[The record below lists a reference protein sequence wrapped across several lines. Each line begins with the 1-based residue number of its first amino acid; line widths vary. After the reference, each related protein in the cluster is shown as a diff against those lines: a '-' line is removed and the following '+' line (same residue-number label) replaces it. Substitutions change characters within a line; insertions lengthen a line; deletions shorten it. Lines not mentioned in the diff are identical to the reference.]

1 MPSQVRGMT
10 PEAIRA
16 LFKRSFDAQADSLAL
31 KLSNYND
38 EVSAMKEAMDA
49 SLEALN
55 NDVGSSI
62 EKATSEAK
70 RANDAIVA
78 LNAFDKAVASQISG
92 MLDQSQAAI
101 AEANALLAQMP
112 EFEKKAQDAID
123 KAEDVSKSLTNYKES
138 QQKLLN
144 ELNKKADNL
153 QGELAAQ
160 DSKMTQAQA
169 DWSKDFEALKKSV
182 NQSVD
187 GITKGLSKAVEDQLK
202 ISPTLS
208 ALSNKLDSTND
219 SLSKLNKDYDSVNKK
234 VSDITG
240 KVEPLSQQAQQ
251 AASDAQKA
259 IDALRNPKEIGTSIL
274 TIDQVSGR
282 EHWTKDASYSSEKTP
297 DGDSVYYV
305 NSTDKISNELDA
317 PRIVVDTRI
326 PYKVS
331 FWAKADAP
339 GSQFSIIYFGN
350 GYSSPFD
357 KVEGNIPQNK
367 QYLPYML
374 NLPTKWTKYEAV
386 VRFKPDVESVLM
398 DSFSWNSKYGGE
410 DKAKQYIG
418 GFKFFPLIPD
428 QATIDKLQ
436 NDAILKNT
444 KIGTSNTNAIDAINE
459 GMKAQATLNQKQQ
472 EWNAVQKIVND
483 NQQAWNKTQETVN
496 QNQSKWNQAV
506 QDYKDLNDR
515 LWGKQGEI
523 NKLNQA
529 INANQTELLAVNT
542 RAIQTLTN
550 GANVIPYYV
559 PSTTEVANGYNE
571 WTRPVWAKTS
581 FTRQTDDSVYKGFGY
596 YTLNTTE
603 DLPPV
608 LFTIDPS
615 IEYDFEVWLRG
626 TEGGVIFIEAR
637 DTKGSLVKVSGG
649 IYKDNKPDAVLTRVG
664 SYIVDSKVT
673 HPTWTKYKTRLK
685 FQGDATQIKI
695 SRIYVNHPNGV
706 HPATLDIGEDMRLYP
721 HIPSQDDVNKALMD
735 ADKALKDQIDANTK
749 IDKAQTKADEG
760 FYKAIK
766 ALSMPEEANSLLAY
780 IEPSDAE
787 IKAAYESGKST
798 SIVYDQPEWTLFG
811 YNAPS
816 RMPKT
821 EKPEE
826 VRNEWTIIAG
836 SSNGSKLLPA
846 SDVTYMPVIKGITY
860 KLSFMG
866 YTNFDKS
873 YIYIQFYNQDE
884 ANPFSNVA
892 GFVDGKPDSRYS
904 YKGSSSYVGNEILLQ
919 RGWHKYEFRIEMDP
933 STTSIRMRGIYW
945 NHSKGDKGFQRIT
958 GLRFVPDIPSQAEI
972 DKAQNNAIINNTNAI
987 AINNWS
993 DKIQA
998 IVNDNQQK
1006 QIDYLDEFQKAAVQS
1021 QQMTMP
1027 RYLRIHIKERWCD
1040 ESGDFKEYFEF
1051 TKDSNFWSGKDIN
1064 LQIIGKHDGFM
1075 ELHYRYEVSL
1085 GPINLVPMT
1094 SQSVSYIIKHGLQM
1108 YNGRDN
1114 EYKYYS
1120 NVRFGFPDLHTLY
1133 DILVIYHPIELPN
1146 GQVPKFPTPPR
1157 LRTNFPSKPTLRE
1170 LE

>member
-16 LFKRSFDAQADSLAL
+16 LFKRSFDAQANSLAL
-31 KLSNYND
+31 KLSDYND

-160 DSKMTQAQA
+160 DSKMAQAQA
-169 DWSKDFEALKKSV
+169 DWSRDFEALKKSV

-219 SLSKLNKDYDSVNKK
+219 SLSKLNDDYKSVGKK
-234 VSDITG
+234 VSDISS

-259 IDALRNPKEIGTSIL
+259 VEALRNPKQIGTSIL
-274 TIDQVSGR
+274 TVDQITGKP
-282 EHWTKDASYSSEKTP
+282 HWTKDASLASEKTP
-297 DGDSVYYV
+297 DGEETWCVEP
-305 NSTDKISNELDA
+305 STKISHDLEA
-317 PRIVVDTRI
+317 SRVIVDPRI
-326 PYKVS
+326 PYKIE
-331 FWAKADAP
+331 FWARADPP
-339 GSQFSIIYFGN
+339 GNQLSSTYFGN
-350 GYSSPFD
+350 GYASPFD
-357 KVEGNIPQNK
+357 KVEGNIPQK
-367 QYLPYML
+367 EQYLPYML

-386 VRFKPDVESVLM
+386 VRFEPDVESVLM
-398 DSFSWNSKYGGE
+398 DSFSWNNKYGSG

-428 QATIDKLQ
+428 QAEIDRLQ
-436 NDAILKNT
+436 NNAILKNT

-459 GMKAQATLNQKQQ
+459 GMKAQATLNQKQK

-506 QDYKDLNDR
+506 TDYQKLNDR

-529 INANQTELLAVNT
+529 IDANQTELLAVNT

-550 GANVIPYYV
+550 GANVIPYYA
-559 PSTTEVANGYNE
+559 PTTTEVANGYNE
-571 WTRPVWAKTS
+571 WTRPAWAKSS
-581 FTRQTDDSVYKGFGY
+581 FNRLTDDDVYKGFGY
-596 YTLNTTE
+596 YHLDKTE
-603 DLPPV
+603 YLTNSFFV
-608 LFTIDPS
+608 IDPTL
-615 IEYDFEVWLRG
+615 EYDFEVWLRG
-626 TEGGVIFIEAR
+626 TEGGVVFIQVR
-637 DTKGSLVKVSGG
+637 DDQDAMVKTAGG
-649 IYKDNKPDAVLTRVG
+649 IYGDNKPGEVTTRTN
-664 SYIVDSKVT
+664 SYIVDNKIT
-673 HPTWTKYKTRLK
+673 HPTWTKYKTRVK
-685 FQGDATQIKI
+685 FVTDSTRVKFY
-695 SRIYVNHPNGV
+695 RIFVNHVNGV
-706 HPATLDIGEDMRLYP
+706 QPATLDIGEDMRLYP

-749 IDKAQTKADEG
+749 IDQAQTRADEG

-811 YNAPS
+811 YDTPGRLSTGLSDKNLAGQWNVAAPNS
-816 RMPKT
+816 NQSTKT
-821 EKPEE
+821 YPSGDA
-826 VRNEWTIIAG
+826 T
-836 SSNGSKLLPA
+836 P
-846 SDVTYMPVIKGITY
+846 MPVLKGITY

-866 YTNFDKS
+866 YSSNDGSK
-873 YIYIQFYNQDE
+873 IYLRFYNQNRE
-884 ANPFSNVA
+884 APFSSSVGYIDGVKDPGLDKKENSI
-892 GFVDGKPDSRYS
+892 FVSNFITL
-904 YKGSSSYVGNEILLQ
+904 KGGY
-919 RGWHKYEFRIEMDP
+919 HKYEFRIDFTP
-933 STTSIRMRGIYW
+933 DTDTVRLDAIGWHFFNTSGI
-945 NHSKGDKGFQRIT
+945 QRIV
-958 GLRFVPDIPSQAEI
+958 GMRFVPDIPSQAEI
-972 DKAQNNAIINNTNAI
+972 DKAQNNAIINNSNAI

-1027 RYLRIHIKERWCD
+1027 RYLRIHIKERWSD

-1064 LQIIGKHDGFM
+1064 LQIIGNHDGFM
-1075 ELHYRYEVSL
+1075 ELHYRYEVNL

-1120 NVRFGFPDLHTLY
+1120 NVRFGFPDLRTLY
-1133 DILVIYHPIELPN
+1133 DILVIYHPVELPD
-1146 GQVPKFPTPPR
+1146 GRVPKFPTPPR

>member
-153 QGELAAQ
+153 QGELTAQ

-169 DWSKDFEALKKSV
+169 DWSRDFEALKKSV

-274 TIDQVSGR
+274 TVDQITGK
-282 EHWTKDASYSSEKTP
+282 EHWRKDASYSSEKTP

-305 NSTDKISNELDA
+305 KSTDSISNELDA
-317 PRIVVDTRI
+317 PRVVVDTRI

-339 GSQFSIIYFGN
+339 GSKFSIIYFGK
-350 GYSSPFD
+350 GYGTPFD
-357 KVEGNIPQNK
+357 TVEGNIPTHD
-367 QYLPYML
+367 QYLPYVFEP
-374 NLPTKWTKYEAV
+374 PTKWTKYEAV
-386 VRFKPDVESVLM
+386 VRFKSEVDTILMRSVN
-398 DSFSWNSKYGGE
+398 WNNNSTKTN
-410 DKAKQYIG
+410 QYIG

-428 QATIDKLQ
+428 QATIDTLQ
-436 NDAILKNT
+436 NNAILKNT

-506 QDYKDLNDR
+506 TDYQKLNDR

-529 INANQTELLAVNT
+529 IDANQTELLAVNT
-542 RAIQTLTN
+542 RAIKSLTN
-550 GANVIPYYV
+550 GQNLIPYYS
-559 PSTTEVANGYNE
+559 PSNEEIANGWTE
-571 WTRPVWAKTS
+571 WTRPVWAALDLK
-581 FTRQTDDSVYKGFGY
+581 RNTDDSVYKGFAY
-596 YTLNTTE
+596 YT
-603 DLPPV
+603 
-608 LFTIDPS
+608 FTSSKGPAQYINFDIDS
-615 IEYDFEVWLRG
+615 SLEYDYEVWLRG
-626 TEGGVIFIEAR
+626 TEGGITFIECR
-637 DTKGSLVKVSGG
+637 DEYGNHAVQSGTIHGDNRPDFVSSASTYLVS
-649 IYKDNKPDAVLTRVG
+649 
-664 SYIVDSKVT
+664 SKKT
-673 HPTWTKYKTRLK
+673 HPEWTKYKTRIK
-685 FQGDATQIKI
+685 FKDGVRRVSMRT
-695 SRIYVNHPNGV
+695 IYANHWNGV
-706 HPATLDIGEDMRLYP
+706 QPATLDIGEDMRLYP

-735 ADKALKDQIDANTK
+735 ADKALKDQIDVNTK
-749 IDKAQTKADEG
+749 IDQAQTRADEG

-811 YNAPS
+811 YDTPGRLSTGLSDKNLAGQWNVAAP
-816 RMPKT
+816 
-821 EKPEE
+821 
-826 VRNEWTIIAG
+826 N
-836 SSNGSKLLPA
+836 SNQSTKSYPSGDATP
-846 SDVTYMPVIKGITY
+846 MPVLKGVTY

-866 YTNFDKS
+866 YSSNDGSK
-873 YIYIQFYNQDE
+873 IYLRFYNQNRE
-884 ANPFSNVA
+884 APFSSSVGYIDGVKDPGLDKKENSI
-892 GFVDGKPDSRYS
+892 FVSNFITL
-904 YKGSSSYVGNEILLQ
+904 KGGY
-919 RGWHKYEFRIEMDP
+919 HKYEFRIDFTP
-933 STTSIRMRGIYW
+933 DTDTVRLDAIGWHFSNTSGI
-945 NHSKGDKGFQRIT
+945 QRIV
-958 GLRFVPDIPSQAEI
+958 GMRFVPDIPSQAEI
-972 DKAQNNAIINNTNAI
+972 DKAQNNAIINNSNAI

-998 IVNDNQQK
+998 MINENQQK
-1006 QIDYLDEFQKAAVQS
+1006 QIEYLEEFQKAAVQS

-1027 RYLRIHIKERWCD
+1027 RYLRIHIKERWSD

-1064 LQIIGKHDGFM
+1064 LQIIGNHDGFM
-1075 ELHYRYEVSL
+1075 DVHYRYEVNL

-1094 SQSVSYIIKHGLQM
+1094 SQSVSYIIKNGLQM

-1133 DILVIYHPIELPN
+1133 DILVIYHPSELPD
-1146 GQVPKFPTPPR
+1146 GRVPKYPTSPR

>member
-1 MPSQVRGMT
+1 MPNQVRGMT

-16 LFKRSFDAQADSLAL
+16 LFKRSFDAQADQLTL

-38 EVSAMKEAMDA
+38 EVSAMKAAMDE
-49 SLEALN
+49 SLAALN
-55 NDVGSSI
+55 KDVTSSI
-62 EKATSEAK
+62 DKATSEAK

-160 DSKMTQAQA
+160 DSKMAQAQA

-219 SLSKLNKDYDSVNKK
+219 SLSKLNKDYDNVSKK
-234 VSDITG
+234 VSNITG
-240 KVEPLSQQAQQ
+240 KVEPLSKQAKQ
-251 AASDAQKA
+251 AADDAQKA

-274 TIDQVSGR
+274 TVDQITGK
-282 EHWTKDASYSSEKTP
+282 EHWRKDASLASEKTP

-305 NSTDKISNELDA
+305 KSTDSISNELDA
-317 PRIVVDTRI
+317 PRVVVDTRI

-339 GSQFSIIYFGN
+339 GSKLSIIYFGK
-350 GYSSPFD
+350 GYDTPFD
-357 KVEGNIPQNK
+357 TVEGNIPTRD

-374 NLPTKWTKYEAV
+374 KPPTKWTKYEAV
-386 VRFKPDVESVLM
+386 VRFKSEVDTIRMHSVN
-398 DSFSWNSKYGGE
+398 WNNKSTRTN
-410 DKAKQYIG
+410 QYIG

-428 QATIDKLQ
+428 QAEIDTLQ
-436 NDAILKNT
+436 NNAILKNT
-444 KIGTSNTNAIDAINE
+444 KIGKSNTNAIDAINE

-483 NQQAWNKTQETVN
+483 NQQKWNKTQEIVN

-506 QDYKDLNDR
+506 LDYKELNDR

-529 INANQTELLAVNT
+529 IDANQTELLAVNT
-542 RAIQTLTN
+542 RAIREITN
-550 GANVIPYYV
+550 GHNLIPYYK
-559 PSTTEVANGYNE
+559 PSNEEIANGWSE
-571 WTRPVWAKTS
+571 WTRPCWAALDLK
-581 FTRQTDDSVYKGFGY
+581 RNTDDSVYKGFAY
-596 YTLNTTE
+596 YT
-603 DLPPV
+603 
-608 LFTIDPS
+608 FTSNKGPAQYINFDIDS
-615 IEYDFEVWLRG
+615 SLEYDYEVWLRG
-626 TEGGVIFIEAR
+626 TEGGVTFIECR
-637 DTKGSLVKVSGG
+637 DEHGNHAVQSGAINGDNRPDFVSSASTYLVS
-649 IYKDNKPDAVLTRVG
+649 
-664 SYIVDSKVT
+664 SKKT
-673 HPTWTKYKTRLK
+673 HPEWTKYKTRIK
-685 FQGDATQIKI
+685 FKDGVQRVSMRT
-695 SRIYVNHPNGV
+695 IYANYRNGV
-706 HPATLDIGEDMRLYP
+706 QPATLDIGEDMRLYP

-749 IDKAQTKADEG
+749 IDRAQTKADEG

-787 IKAAYESGKST
+787 IKAAYESGKSS

-811 YNAPS
+811 Y
-816 RMPKT
+816 
-821 EKPEE
+821 EKPD
-826 VRNEWTIIAG
+826 RLSTSLSDKNIAG
-836 SSNGSKLLPA
+836 QWNVASPNSNQSTK
-846 SDVTYMPVIKGITY
+846 TYPSGDATPMPVLKGITY

-866 YTNFDKS
+866 YSSSDGSK
-873 YIYIQFYNQDE
+873 IYLRFYNQNRK
-884 ANPFSNVA
+884 APFSSSVGYIDGVKDPGLDKKENSI
-892 GFVDGKPDSRYS
+892 FVSNFIAL
-904 YKGSSSYVGNEILLQ
+904 KGGY
-919 RGWHKYEFRIEMDP
+919 HKYEFRIDFTP
-933 STTSIRMRGIYW
+933 DTDTVRLDAIGWHFSNTSGV
-945 NHSKGDKGFQRIT
+945 QRIV
-958 GLRFVPDIPSQAEI
+958 GMRFVPDIPSQAEI
-972 DKAQNNAIINNTNAI
+972 DKAQNNAIINNSNAI

-998 IVNDNQQK
+998 MINENQQK
-1006 QIDYLDEFQKAAVQS
+1006 QLDYLQEFQQAAVQS
-1021 QQMTMP
+1021 QDMTAT
-1027 RYLRIHIKERWCD
+1027 RYLRIQLKERWSI
-1040 ESGDFKEYFEF
+1040 ESPDFDKYFYVYKDGD
-1051 TKDSNFWSGKDIN
+1051 FWSGKDIN
-1064 LQIIGKHDGFM
+1064 LYVQGKHNGLLDV
-1075 ELHYRYEVSL
+1075 HYRYEVAL
-1085 GPINLVPMT
+1085 GPISLVPMT
-1094 SQSVSYIIKHGLQM
+1094 SQTESYAIEDGLVK
-1108 YNGRDN
+1108 YRSGG
-1114 EYKYYS
+1114 EYKYYT
-1120 NVRFGFPDLHTLY
+1120 NVRMNFSNIRTMY
-1133 DILVIYHPIELPN
+1133 DVLLVYHPRELPN
-1146 GQVPKFPTPPR
+1146 GKTP
-1157 LRTNFPSKPTLRE
+1157 NFPSPPNLKINFPPKPTLRE

>member
-16 LFKRSFDAQADSLAL
+16 LFKRSFDAQANSLAL
-31 KLSNYND
+31 KLSDYND

-169 DWSKDFEALKKSV
+169 DWSRDFEALKKSV

-208 ALSNKLDSTND
+208 ALSNKLDTTND

-240 KVEPLSQQAQQ
+240 KVEPLSQQAKQ
-251 AASDAQKA
+251 AADDAQKA
-259 IDALRNPKEIGTSIL
+259 IDALRNPKEIGTSVL
-274 TIDQVSGR
+274 TVDQITGK
-282 EHWTKDASYSSEKTP
+282 EHWRKDASYSSEKTP

-305 NSTDKISNELDA
+305 KSTDSISNELDA
-317 PRIVVDTRI
+317 PRVVVDTRI

-331 FWAKADAP
+331 FWLKADAP
-339 GSQFSIIYFGN
+339 GSRLSVIYFGN
-350 GYSSPFD
+350 GYEGPFE
-357 KVEGNIPQNK
+357 KVEGNIPSRD
-367 QYLPYML
+367 QYLPYYFEP
-374 NLPTKWTKYEAV
+374 PTKWTKYEAV
-386 VRFKPDVESVLM
+386 VRFKPDVDTIRM
-398 DSFSWNSKYGGE
+398 NAFKWNNNSTKTN
-410 DKAKQYIG
+410 QYIG

-529 INANQTELLAVNT
+529 IDANQTELLAVNT
-542 RAIQTLTN
+542 RAIQSLTN
-550 GANVIPYYV
+550 GANIIPYYT
-559 PSTTEVANGYNE
+559 PTTTEVANGYNE
-571 WTRPVWAKTS
+571 WTRPGWLNPVYPRLS
-581 FTRQTDDSVYKGFGY
+581 DDSVYKGFGY
-596 YTLNTTE
+596 YHFEKNSWFANTY
-603 DLPPV
+603 
-608 LFTIDPS
+608 FTIDPNV
-615 IEYDFEVWLRG
+615 EYDFEVWLRG
-626 TEGGVIFIEAR
+626 TEGSVI
-637 DTKGSLVKVSGG
+637 SLELRSDQGKRVSVYGG
-649 IYKDNKPDAVLTRVG
+649 IYGDNKPDEVLNRYG
-664 SYIVDSKVT
+664 GYIIDNKVV
-673 HPTWTKYKTRLK
+673 HSTWTKYKTRVK
-685 FQGDATQIKI
+685 FQGDQTRVRVYKLIVSDSAT
-695 SRIYVNHPNGV
+695 V
-706 HPATLDIGEDMRLYP
+706 DIGEDMRLYP

-749 IDKAQTKADEG
+749 IDQAQTRADEG

-766 ALSMPEEANSLLAY
+766 ALSMPEEANSLFAF
-780 IEPSDAE
+780 IQPSDAE
-787 IKAAYESGKST
+787 IKAAYESGKSS
-798 SIVYDQPEWTLFG
+798 SIVYDQPEWTLFANG
-811 YNAPS
+811 TPRRHS
-816 RMPKT
+816 KT
-821 EKPEE
+821 ENPEE
-826 VRNEWTIIAG
+826 VRNEWTITAG
-836 SSNGSKLLPA
+836 SSDGSKLLPA
-846 SDVTYMPVIKGITY
+846 SNVTYMPVIKGISY

-884 ANPFSNVA
+884 ENGFSNVT

-904 YKGSSSYVGNEILLQ
+904 YKGSTSYVGNDILLQ
-919 RGWHKYEFRIEMDP
+919 RGWHKYEFRIEMAP

-958 GLRFVPDIPSQAEI
+958 SLRFVPDIPSQAEI
-972 DKAQNNAIINNTNAI
+972 DKAQNNAIINNSNAI

-998 IVNDNQQK
+998 IVNENQQK
-1006 QIDYLDEFQKAAVQS
+1006 QLDYLDEFQKAAVQS

-1027 RYLRIHIKERWCD
+1027 RYLRIHIKEGWCD

-1051 TKDSNFWSGKDIN
+1051 TKDSNFWRGKDIN
-1064 LQIIGKHDGFM
+1064 LQIIGNHDGFM
-1075 ELHYRYEVSL
+1075 ELHYRYEVNL

-1120 NVRFGFPDLHTLY
+1120 NIRFGFPDLHTLY
-1133 DILVIYHPIELPN
+1133 DILVIYHPSELPD
-1146 GQVPKFPTPPR
+1146 GRVPKFPTPPR

>member
-169 DWSKDFEALKKSV
+169 DWSRDFEALKKSV

-208 ALSNKLDSTND
+208 ALSNKLDTTND

-282 EHWTKDASYSSEKTP
+282 EHWTKDASYSSKKTP

-305 NSTDKISNELDA
+305 KSTDSISNELDA
-317 PRIVVDTRI
+317 PRIVVDARI

-339 GSQFSIIYFGN
+339 GSKFSIIYFGK
-350 GYSSPFD
+350 GYGTPFD
-357 KVEGNIPQNK
+357 TVEGNIPTRD
-367 QYLPYML
+367 QYLPYMFEP
-374 NLPTKWTKYEAV
+374 PTKWAKYEAV
-386 VRFKPDVESVLM
+386 VRFKPEVDTILMRSVN
-398 DSFSWNSKYGGE
+398 WNNNSTKTN
-410 DKAKQYIG
+410 QYIG

-428 QATIDKLQ
+428 QATIDTLQ
-436 NDAILKNT
+436 NNAILKNT

-506 QDYKDLNDR
+506 TDYQKLNDR

-529 INANQTELLAVNT
+529 IDANQTELLAVNT
-542 RAIQTLTN
+542 RAIQTLSN
-550 GANVIPYYV
+550 GANVIPYYT

-571 WTRPVWAKTS
+571 WTRPCWAKTELK
-581 FTRQTDDSVYKGFGY
+581 RQQDDSVYKGFGY
-596 YTLNTTE
+596 YHLDSTTQT
-603 DLPPV
+603 PV
-608 LFTIDPS
+608 AFFTIDPS
-615 IEYDFEVWLRG
+615 IEYDFEVWLKG
-626 TEGGVIFIEAR
+626 TEGGVVYLEFR
-637 DTKGSLVKVSGG
+637 DAKGGKTKISGG
-649 IYKDNKPDAVLTRVG
+649 IYRDEKPGTVLTRTG
-664 SYIVDSKVT
+664 AYPIDNKIT

-685 FQGDATQIKI
+685 FIDNPTKIQIGT
-695 SRIYVNHPNGV
+695 IYANHPNGTQ
-706 HPATLDIGEDMRLYP
+706 PATLDIGEDMRLYP

-749 IDKAQTKADEG
+749 IDQAQTRADEG

-780 IEPSDAE
+780 VEPSDAE

-811 YNAPS
+811 Y
-816 RMPKT
+816 
-821 EKPEE
+821 EKPE
-826 VRNEWTIIAG
+826 RLSTGLSDKNIAG
-836 SSNGSKLLPA
+836 QWNVAAPNSNQSTK
-846 SDVTYMPVIKGITY
+846 TYPSGDATPMPVLKGITY

-866 YTNFDKS
+866 YSSTDGSK
-873 YIYIQFYNQDE
+873 IYLRFYNQNRKE
-884 ANPFSNVA
+884 PFASSVGYIDGVKDPGLDKKENSIFVSN
-892 GFVDGKPDSRYS
+892 FITL
-904 YKGSSSYVGNEILLQ
+904 KGGY
-919 RGWHKYEFRIEMDP
+919 HKYEFRIDFTP
-933 STTSIRMRGIYW
+933 DTDTVRLDAIGWHFSNTSGI
-945 NHSKGDKGFQRIT
+945 QRIV
-958 GLRFVPDIPSQAEI
+958 GMRFVPDIPSQAEI
-972 DKAQNNAIINNTNAI
+972 DKAQNNAIINNSNAI

-998 IVNDNQQK
+998 MINENQQK

-1027 RYLRIHIKERWCD
+1027 RYLRIHIKERWSD

-1064 LQIIGKHDGFM
+1064 LQIIGNHDGFM
-1075 ELHYRYEVSL
+1075 ELHYRYEVNL

-1108 YNGRDN
+1108 YNGSDN

-1120 NVRFGFPDLHTLY
+1120 NVRFGFPDLHTLF
-1133 DILVIYHPIELPN
+1133 DILVIYHPSELPD
-1146 GQVPKFPTPPR
+1146 GRVPKFPTPPR

>member
-153 QGELAAQ
+153 QGELTAQ

-169 DWSKDFEALKKSV
+169 DWSRDFEALKKSV

-274 TIDQVSGR
+274 TVDQITGK
-282 EHWTKDASYSSEKTP
+282 EHWRKDASYSSEKTP

-305 NSTDKISNELDA
+305 KSTDSISNELDA
-317 PRIVVDTRI
+317 PRVVVDTRI

-339 GSQFSIIYFGN
+339 GSKFSIIYFGK
-350 GYSSPFD
+350 GYGTPFD
-357 KVEGNIPQNK
+357 TVEGNIPTHD
-367 QYLPYML
+367 QYLPYVFEP
-374 NLPTKWTKYEAV
+374 PTKWTKYEAV
-386 VRFKPDVESVLM
+386 VRFKSEVDTILMRSVN
-398 DSFSWNSKYGGE
+398 WNNNSTKTN
-410 DKAKQYIG
+410 QYIG

-428 QATIDKLQ
+428 QATIDTLQ
-436 NDAILKNT
+436 NNAILKNT

-506 QDYKDLNDR
+506 TDYQKLNDR

-529 INANQTELLAVNT
+529 IDANQTELLAVNT
-542 RAIQTLTN
+542 RAIKSLTN
-550 GANVIPYYV
+550 GQNLIPYYS
-559 PSTTEVANGYNE
+559 PSNEEIANGWTE
-571 WTRPVWAKTS
+571 WTRPVWAALDLK
-581 FTRQTDDSVYKGFGY
+581 RNTDDSVYKGFAY
-596 YTLNTTE
+596 YT
-603 DLPPV
+603 
-608 LFTIDPS
+608 FTSSKGPAQYINFDIDS
-615 IEYDFEVWLRG
+615 SLEYDYEVWLRG
-626 TEGGVIFIEAR
+626 TEGGITFIECR
-637 DTKGSLVKVSGG
+637 DEYGNHAVQSGTIHGDNRPDFVSSASTYLVS
-649 IYKDNKPDAVLTRVG
+649 
-664 SYIVDSKVT
+664 SKKT
-673 HPTWTKYKTRLK
+673 HPEWTKYKTRIK
-685 FQGDATQIKI
+685 FKDGVRRVSMRT
-695 SRIYVNHPNGV
+695 IYANHWNGV
-706 HPATLDIGEDMRLYP
+706 QPATLDIGEDMRLYP

-735 ADKALKDQIDANTK
+735 ADKALKDQIDVNTK
-749 IDKAQTKADEG
+749 IDQAQTRADEG

-811 YNAPS
+811 YDTPGRLSTGLSDKNLAGQWNVAAP
-816 RMPKT
+816 
-821 EKPEE
+821 
-826 VRNEWTIIAG
+826 N
-836 SSNGSKLLPA
+836 SNQSTKSYPSGDATP
-846 SDVTYMPVIKGITY
+846 MPVLKGVTY

-866 YTNFDKS
+866 YSSNDGSK
-873 YIYIQFYNQDE
+873 IYLRFYNQNRE
-884 ANPFSNVA
+884 APFSSSVGYIDGVKDPGLDKKENSI
-892 GFVDGKPDSRYS
+892 FVSNFITL
-904 YKGSSSYVGNEILLQ
+904 KGGY
-919 RGWHKYEFRIEMDP
+919 HKYEFRIDFTP
-933 STTSIRMRGIYW
+933 DTDTVRLDAIGWHFSNTSGI
-945 NHSKGDKGFQRIT
+945 QRIV
-958 GLRFVPDIPSQAEI
+958 GMRFVPDIPSQAEI
-972 DKAQNNAIINNTNAI
+972 DKAQNNAIINNSNAI

-998 IVNDNQQK
+998 MINENQQK
-1006 QIDYLDEFQKAAVQS
+1006 QIEYLEEFQKAAVQS

-1027 RYLRIHIKERWCD
+1027 RYLRIHIKERWSD

-1064 LQIIGKHDGFM
+1064 LQIIGNHDGFM
-1075 ELHYRYEVSL
+1075 DVHYRYEVNL

-1133 DILVIYHPIELPN
+1133 DILVIYHPSELPD
-1146 GQVPKFPTPPR
+1146 GRVPKYPTSPR

>member
-16 LFKRSFDAQADSLAL
+16 LFKRSFDAQANSLAL
-31 KLSNYND
+31 KLSDYND

-160 DSKMTQAQA
+160 DSKMTKAQA

-208 ALSNKLDSTND
+208 ALSNKLDTTND

-339 GSQFSIIYFGN
+339 GSKFSIIYFGN
-350 GYSSPFD
+350 GYEGPFE
-357 KVEGNIPQNK
+357 KVEGNIPSRD
-367 QYLPYML
+367 QYLPYYFEP
-374 NLPTKWTKYEAV
+374 PTKWTKYEAV
-386 VRFKPDVESVLM
+386 VRFKPDVDTIRM
-398 DSFSWNSKYGGE
+398 NAFKWNNNSTKTN
-410 DKAKQYIG
+410 QYIG

-444 KIGTSNTNAIDAINE
+444 KIGKSNTNAIDAINE

-496 QNQSKWNQAV
+496 QNQSKWNQAA

-571 WTRPVWAKTS
+571 WTRPGWLNPVYPRLS
-581 FTRQTDDSVYKGFGY
+581 DDSVYKGFGY
-596 YTLNTTE
+596 YHFEKNSWFANTY
-603 DLPPV
+603 
-608 LFTIDPS
+608 FTIDPNV
-615 IEYDFEVWLRG
+615 EYDFEVWLRG
-626 TEGGVIFIEAR
+626 TEGSVISLELR
-637 DTKGSLVKVSGG
+637 SDQGSRVSVYGG
-649 IYKDNKPDAVLTRVG
+649 IYGDNKPDEVLNRYG
-664 SYIVDSKVT
+664 GYIIDNKVV
-673 HPTWTKYKTRLK
+673 HSTWTKYKTRVK
-685 FQGDATQIKI
+685 FKGDQTRVRVYKLIV
-695 SRIYVNHPNGV
+695 SDSTTV
-706 HPATLDIGEDMRLYP
+706 DIGEDMRLYP

-749 IDKAQTKADEG
+749 IDQAQTRADEG

-766 ALSMPEEANSLLAY
+766 ALSMPEEANSLFAF
-780 IEPSDAE
+780 IQPSDAE
-787 IKAAYESGKST
+787 VKAAYESGKSST
-798 SIVYDQPEWTLFG
+798 IVYDQPEWTLFG
-811 YNAPS
+811 NKAAPRKHS
-816 RMPKT
+816 NT
-821 EKPEE
+821 ENPESI
-826 VRNEWTIIAG
+826 RNEWTITAN
-836 SSNGSKLLPA
+836 STDHTTSRSA
-846 SDVTYMPVIKGITY
+846 SEVTYMPVIKGVTY
-860 KLSFMG
+860 KLSFMA
-866 YTNFDKS
+866 YTNFDNS
-873 YIYIQFYNQDE
+873 IIYLQFYDQNE
-884 ANPFSNVA
+884 SSCFSSVT
-892 GFVDGKPDSRYS
+892 GFVDGAADSKYS
-904 YKGSSSYVGNEILLQ
+904 SKGSSTYIGGSLLLQ
-919 RGWHKYEFRIEMDP
+919 RGWHKYEFRVEMLP
-933 STTSIRMRGIYW
+933 TTTAIRMKAIYW
-945 NHSKGDKGFQRIT
+945 NHPSGNSGFQRISAMY
-958 GLRFVPDIPSQAEI
+958 FVPDIPSQAEV

-998 IVNDNQQK
+998 MVNENQQK

-1027 RYLRIHIKERWCD
+1027 RYLRIHIKERWSD

-1064 LQIIGKHDGFM
+1064 LQIIGNHDGFM
-1075 ELHYRYEVSL
+1075 ELHYRYEVNL

-1133 DILVIYHPIELPN
+1133 DILVIYHPSELPD
-1146 GQVPKFPTPPR
+1146 GRVPKFPTPPR

>member
-31 KLSNYND
+31 KLSDYND
-38 EVSAMKEAMDA
+38 EVSAMKKAMDA

-208 ALSNKLDSTND
+208 ALSNKLDTTND

-259 IDALRNPKEIGTSIL
+259 VDALRNPKQIGTSIL
-274 TIDQVSGR
+274 TVDQISGKP
-282 EHWTKDASYSSEKTP
+282 HWTKDASLASEKTP
-297 DGDSVYYV
+297 DGDKAWYV
-305 NSTDKISNELDA
+305 EPSTKISHNLEA
-317 PRIVVDTRI
+317 SRVVVDPRV
-326 PYKVS
+326 PYKIE
-331 FWAKADAP
+331 FWARADPP
-339 GSQFSIIYFGN
+339 GNQLYSSYFGN
-350 GYSSPFD
+350 GYASPFD
-357 KVEGNIPQNK
+357 KVEGNIPQK
-367 QYLPYML
+367 EHYLPYML
-374 NLPTKWTKYEAV
+374 DLPTKWTKYEAV

-398 DSFSWNSKYGGE
+398 GSFLWNNKYASG
-410 DKAKQYIG
+410 DKAKQYVG

-428 QATIDKLQ
+428 QAEIDRLQ
-436 NDAILKNT
+436 NNAILKNT

-603 DLPPV
+603 YLPAAF
-608 LFTIDPS
+608 FTIDPS

-626 TEGGVIFIEAR
+626 TEGGVVFIEAR
-637 DTKGSLVKVSGG
+637 DTKDSLVKVSGG

-695 SRIYVNHPNGV
+695 HKIYANRPNGTQ
-706 HPATLDIGEDMRLYP
+706 PATLDIGEDMRLYP

-735 ADKALKDQIDANTK
+735 ADKALEDQISANTK

-766 ALSMPEEANSLLAY
+766 ALSMPEEANSLLGY
-780 IEPSDAE
+780 IEPTDEE
-787 IKAAYESGKST
+787 IKAAYESGKSD

-811 YNAPS
+811 YEDPS
-816 RMPKT
+816 RHPSSISLT
-821 EKPEE
+821 EIQK
-826 VRNEWTIIAG
+826 EWTTTAG
-836 SSNGSKLLPA
+836 PKQGTKTYPRGKA
-846 SDVTYMPVIKGITY
+846 SVMPVIKGMTY
-860 KLSFMG
+860 KFSFWAD
-866 YTNFDKS
+866 TNGSPSKIF
-873 YIYIQFYNQDE
+873 FRFFNQD
-884 ANPFSNVA
+884 
-892 GFVDGKPDSRYS
+892 GGKPFAKSVGYIDGVQNDGITKVENTEFLSNYITLN
-904 YKGSSSYVGNEILLQ
+904 KGF
-919 RGWHKYEFRIEMDP
+919 HKYEFKVNFTPD
-933 STTSIRMRGIYW
+933 TV
-945 NHSKGDKGFQRIT
+945 
-958 GLRFVPDIPSQAEI
+958 GLRLDAIGWNFSNSSTNQRLSALRFLPDVPTQAEV
-972 DKAQNNAIINNTNAI
+972 DKAQNNAIINNSNAI

-998 IVNDNQQK
+998 MVNENQQK
-1006 QIDYLDEFQKAAVQS
+1006 QIDYLQEFQHAAVQS
-1021 QQMTMP
+1021 RDMTAT
-1027 RYLRIHIKERWCD
+1027 RYLRIQLKERWST
-1040 ESGDFKEYFEF
+1040 ESHDFDQYFYVY
-1051 TKDSNFWSGKDIN
+1051 KDDDFWSGKDIN
-1064 LQIIGKHDGFM
+1064 LYVQGKHDG
-1075 ELHYRYEVSL
+1075 LLDVHYRYEVTL
-1085 GPINLVPMT
+1085 GGISFVPMT
-1094 SQSVSYIIKHGLQM
+1094 SQTESYAIEDGLVKYM
-1108 YNGRDN
+1108 SDG
-1114 EYKYYS
+1114 EYKYYT
-1120 NVRFGFPDLHTLY
+1120 NVRMNFANIRTMY
-1133 DILVIYHPIELPN
+1133 DVLLVYHPRVLPN
-1146 GQVPKFPTPPR
+1146 GKQPEFPSPPS
-1157 LRTNFPSKPTLRE
+1157 LKINFPPKPTLRE